1 MKVSSVLLLAAALS
15 AAALASGQ
23 AAPNSDGEDVPAEE
37 RAALEEVREMIRKQ
51 VMDDARKDGRAF
63 RDAHRKHHGCVR
75 ATFTVKGDLPPELA
89 QGLFR
94 EPASYPAFIRYS
106 NGSGRAQDDQEGDGR
121 GMAVK
126 ILGVKGARNLD
137 DPLEEGSSQDF
148 VMVNH
153 PVFFVRNAEKYVGF
167 QRALQGNVMWW
178 VFNPVRFFHEGL
190 IGLAILMKKMV
201 NPLEADYFSMVPS
214 KLGNTQM
221 KFRATPCAGGKFVST
236 SDTKD
241 RLREN
246 LTRTVAAS
254 SACFLFQVQ
263 TRTRPDAM
271 PIEDPTIEW
280 REKDSPFRTVA
291 EINIPMQQPEQGE
304 ACEAVSFNP
313 WNGLQDHRPL
323 GGISRVRKEVYQ
335 TISRLRHEI
344 NGQTRAEPERGL

>member
-1 MKVSSVLLLAAALS
+1 MKSFSVLLLAAALS
-15 AAALASGQ
+15 AAALTPAY
-23 AAPNSDGEDVPAEE
+23 AAPNSDGEEVPAAE
-37 RAALEEVREMIRKQ
+37 RAALDEVKEMIRKE
-51 VMDDARKDGRAF
+51 VTDHARKDGRAF

-75 ATFTVKGDLPPELA
+75 ATFTVKGDLPSDLA
-89 QGLFR
+89 QGLFSA
-94 EPASYPAFIRYS
+94 PASYPAFVRYS
-106 NGSGRAQDDQEGDGR
+106 NGSGKAQDDQEGDGR

-126 ILGVKGARNLD
+126 VLGVKGARNLD
-137 DPLEEGSSQDF
+137 DPQEEGSSQDF

-190 IGLAILMKKMV
+190 IGLSILMKTMV

-214 KLGNTQM
+214 KLGSEQM
-221 KFRATPCAGGKFVST
+221 KFRATPCPGGKFANAST
-236 SDTKD
+236 TKD

-246 LTRTVAAS
+246 LTGTLTTS

-263 TRTRPDAM
+263 TRTRPDLM

-291 EINIPMQQPEQGE
+291 EISIPMQQPEQGE

-344 NGQTRAEPERGL
+344 NKQTRVEP

>member
-1 MKVSSVLLLAAALS
+1 MKSPSVLLFAAALS
-15 AAALASGQ
+15 AAALAPAH
-23 AAPNSDGEDVPAEE
+23 AASNSDGEEVPAGE
-37 RAALEEVREMIRKQ
+37 RAALDEVKEMIRKQ
-51 VMDDARKDGRAF
+51 VTDDARKDGRAF

-75 ATFTVKGDLPPELA
+75 ATFTVKDGLPPDLA
-89 QGLFR
+89 QGLFSA
-94 EPASYPAFIRYS
+94 PASYPAFVRYS
-106 NGSGRAQDDQEGDGR
+106 NGSGKAQDDHEGDGR

-137 DPLEEGSSQDF
+137 DPEEEGSSQDF

-190 IGLAILMKKMV
+190 IGLAILMKTMV

-221 KFRATPCAGGKFVST
+221 KFRATPCPGGKFVNASN
-236 SDTKD
+236 TKD

-246 LTRTVAAS
+246 LTGTIATS
-254 SACFLFQVQ
+254 NACFLFQVQ

-291 EINIPMQQPEQGE
+291 EIVIPMQQPEQGE

-313 WNGLQDHRPL
+313 WNGLRDHRPL

-344 NGQTRAEPERGL
+344 NKQARAEP